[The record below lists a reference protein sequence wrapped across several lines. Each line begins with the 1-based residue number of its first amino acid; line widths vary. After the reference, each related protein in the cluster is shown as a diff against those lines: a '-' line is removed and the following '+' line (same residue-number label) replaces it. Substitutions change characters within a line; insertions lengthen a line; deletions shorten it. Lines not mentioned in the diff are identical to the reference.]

1 MAFVLM
7 KIFEEAPRR
16 FDRWMNILTLGK
28 LQEVREEIAAKLIR
42 PNAAVLEIGCGTGS
56 LLEMLAHQGARVTG
70 IDTASGMIEVA
81 QRRLGQ
87 AHFPREAEVKKLHA
101 LQVEDEFEPR
111 TFDQIVSVLAFS
123 EMSDDEIDC
132 LLSQCR
138 EVLKPGGELILADE
152 VEPEGFFPRYIYR
165 IYRHLS
171 RLLTF
176 LGLQGKELKKG
187 NIFLKLLY
195 FAIELPLML
204 LAFFVAAAVTHPLVE
219 IKRRIERA
227 GFRIVRTR
235 TYLGG
240 TLKLIHA
247 ALARVEGGSRQVS
260 LVNQDRD
267 PDART
272 EIGESYNESN
282 GVWCFLRALPKVLI
296 LQHVFRSIPYPTRPR
311 LIRIGNPGRNSPVL
325 VTTNYDLTVRRVCRA
340 LRNVDCFLL
349 VAPAGGIDVWCAAG
363 GGRFTVDSIISILK
377 TSRIAELVDH
387 HRLILPQL
395 CANGINLFEI
405 RRRTGWSAV
414 FGPVDAADIPEF
426 LRTRRRT
433 EKMMRVRYTVK
444 ERLEMALAMCGSLS
458 LRYTVFPV
466 LIFGLG
472 VAHWFILIVAAMSL
486 IISLGC
492 HIIPGKTFVQKAGVI
507 FLPVTVMIA
516 MGEVFLMGRL
526 TPSALR
532 WILLLFVG
540 AYLVGS
546 SYPSYTPLWQCGYS
560 QFFYGFPNLRLEIIE
575 ERCIGCKLC
584 DQVCPVECFSPN
596 GNQKIVFSQPD
607 LREGCMACLVQ
618 CPTDAIINQVAN
630 EHQRLS
636 QCQ

>member
-28 LQEVREEIAAKLIR
+28 LQEVRGEIAAKLIR

-56 LLEMLAHQGARVTG
+56 LLEMLADQGAKVTG
-70 IDTASGMIEVA
+70 IDTAPGMIEVA
-81 QRRLGQ
+81 QRRLGE
-87 AHFPREAEVKKLHA
+87 ARFLREAEVRKLHA
-101 LQVEDEFEPR
+101 LQVEDEFEPG

-132 LLSQCR
+132 LLSQCHK
-138 EVLKPGGELILADE
+138 VLKPGGELILADE
-152 VEPEGFFPRYIYR
+152 VEPEGFFARYIYLV
-165 IYRHLS
+165 YRYVS
-171 RLLTF
+171 RFITF

-204 LAFFVAAAVTHPLVE
+204 LAFFVAAAMTHPLVE
-219 IKRRIERA
+219 IERRIERA
-227 GFRIVRTR
+227 GFRILRTK

-240 TLKLIHA
+240 SLKLIHA
-247 ALARVEGGSRQVS
+247 SIAKVKGGSRQVS
-260 LVNQDRD
+260 LFNEGRD
-267 PDART
+267 PNTRT
-272 EIGESYNESN
+272 EIGETYHKSN
-282 GVWCFLRALPKVLI
+282 GVGTFLRTLPKVLI
-296 LQHVFRSIPYPTRPR
+296 LQHIFRSIPYPTRPR

-340 LRNVDCFLL
+340 LKNVDCFLL
-349 VAPAGGIDVWCAAG
+349 VAPAGGLDVWCAAG
-363 GGRFTVDSIISILK
+363 GGRFGLDSIISILK

-426 LRTRRRT
+426 LKTRRRT
-433 EKMMRVRYTVK
+433 EKMMRVSYTVK
-444 ERLEMALAMCGSLS
+444 ERIEMAIAMWGSLS
-458 LRYTVFPV
+458 LRYTIFPV
-466 LIFGLG
+466 LIFGLSA
-472 VAHWFILIVAAMSL
+472 AHWFILIVALLSL

-492 HIIPGKTFVQKAGVI
+492 HTIPGKTFVQKAGVV
-507 FLPVTVMIA
+507 FLPASVMIA
-516 MGEVFLMGRL
+516 GGEAFLTGRL
-526 TPSALR
+526 TPFALR
-532 WILLLFVG
+532 WLVLLFVG

-584 DQVCPVECFSPN
+584 DQVCPVECFSPTS
-596 GNQKIVFSQPD
+596 NQKIVFSQPD
-607 LREGCMACLVQ
+607 LCEGCMACLVQ

>member
-16 FDRWMNILTLGK
+16 FDRWMNLLTLGK

-42 PNAAVLEIGCGTGS
+42 PNATVLEIGCGTGS
-56 LLEMLAHQGARVTG
+56 LLEMLAYRGARVTG
-70 IDTASGMIEVA
+70 IDTAPGMIEEA
-81 QRRLGQ
+81 QRRLRQ
-87 AHFPREAEVKKLHA
+87 APFSGEADVKKLHA
-101 LQVEDEFEPR
+101 LQVEDEFEPG

-123 EMSDDEIDC
+123 EMSDAEIEC
-132 LLSQCR
+132 LLSQCY

-152 VEPEGFFPRYIYR
+152 VEPKGLVLRYTYR
-165 IYRHLS
+165 VYRLLS
-171 RLLTF
+171 RLITF

-204 LAFFVAAAVTHPLVE
+204 LAFLVVPAVTHPLVD
-219 IKRRIERA
+219 IDRRIERA
-227 GFRIVRTR
+227 GFRILRTK

-240 TLKLIHA
+240 SLKLIHA
-247 ALARVEGGSRQVS
+247 SLAAVPDGGQRELLS
-260 LVNQDRD
+260 QDWH
-267 PDART
+267 PDVRT
-272 EIGESYNESN
+272 EREETYHESN
-282 GVWCFLRALPKVLI
+282 GLWFFLRTLPKIMI
-296 LQHVFRSIPYPTRPR
+296 LQYVFRSIPYPIRPR
-311 LIRIGNPGRNSPVL
+311 LIRIGNPGRKSPVL

-340 LRNVDCFLL
+340 LKNVDCFLL

-363 GGRFTVDSIISILK
+363 GGRFTIDSVISILK
-377 TSRIAELVDH
+377 TSRIAKLVDH

-395 CANGINLFEI
+395 CANGMNLFEI

-426 LRTRRRT
+426 LKTRRRT
-433 EKMMRVRYTVK
+433 EKMMRVTYTVK
-444 ERLEMALAMCGSLS
+444 ERLEMAIAMWGSLS
-458 LRYTVFPV
+458 LRYTIFPV

-472 VAHWFILIVAAMSL
+472 VAHWFILIVAVLSL

-492 HIIPGKTFVQKAGVI
+492 HTIPGKTFVQKAGVI
-507 FLPVTVMIA
+507 FLPASVIIA
-516 MGEVFLMGRL
+516 ASDVFHAGRL
-526 TPSALR
+526 TFLSLE
-532 WILLLFVG
+532 WILLVFVG

-560 QFFYGFPNLRLEIIE
+560 QFFYGFPNLRLDIIE
-575 ERCIGCKLC
+575 ERCIGCRLC
-584 DQVCPVECFSPN
+584 DQVCPVECFSSTA
-596 GNQKIVFSQPD
+596 NQKMIFSQPD
-607 LREGCMACLVQ
+607 LCEGCMACLVQ
-618 CPTDAIINQVAN
+618 CPTDAIINQVAD

>member
-28 LQEVREEIAAKLIR
+28 LQEVREEITAKLIR

-56 LLEMLAHQGARVTG
+56 LLEMLVHQGARVTG
-70 IDTASGMIEVA
+70 IDTAPGMIEVA

-87 AHFPREAEVKKLHA
+87 ALLREAEVKKLHA
-101 LQVEDEFEPR
+101 LQVEDEFEAG

-132 LLSQCR
+132 LLSQCHQ
-138 EVLKPGGELILADE
+138 VLKPGGELILADE

-165 IYRHLS
+165 VYRHLS
-171 RLLTF
+171 RLITF
-176 LGLQGKELKKG
+176 LGLHGKELKKG

-204 LAFFVAAAVTHPLVE
+204 LAFFVAAAVTHPLGQIE
-219 IKRRIERA
+219 RRIKRA
-227 GFRIVRTR
+227 GFRILRTK

-240 TLKLIHA
+240 SLKLIHA
-247 ALARVEGGSRQVS
+247 SLAKVEGGGRQVS
-260 LVNQDRD
+260 LFNQHQDS
-267 PDART
+267 DART
-272 EIGESYNESN
+272 EIGETYHESN
-282 GVWCFLRALPKVLI
+282 GVWSFLRTLPKVLI

-311 LIRIGNPGRNSPVL
+311 LIRIGNPGRKSPVL

-340 LRNVDCFLL
+340 LKNVDCFLL

-363 GGRFTVDSIISILK
+363 GGRFTIDSIISILK

-387 HRLILPQL
+387 HRLILPEL
-395 CANGINLFEI
+395 CANGINLFDI

-414 FGPVDAADIPEF
+414 FGPVDAADIREF
-426 LRTRRRT
+426 LKTRRRT
-433 EKMMRVRYTVK
+433 EKMMRVTYTVK
-444 ERLEMALAMCGSLS
+444 ERLEMAVAMWGSLS
-458 LRYTVFPV
+458 LRYTIFPV
-466 LIFGLG
+466 LIFGPR
-472 VAHWFILIVAAMSL
+472 VAHWFILMVAVLSL
-486 IISLGC
+486 IITLGC
-492 HIIPGKTFVQKAGVI
+492 HTIPGKTFVQKAGVI
-507 FLPVTVMIA
+507 FLPASVTIA
-516 MGEVFLMGRL
+516 VGEVFLTGRL
-526 TPSALR
+526 TPFALR

-560 QFFYGFPNLRLEIIE
+560 QLFYGFPNLRLDIIE
-575 ERCIGCKLC
+575 DRCIGCKLC
-584 DQVCPVECFSPN
+584 DQVCPVECFSPTD
-596 GNQKIVFSQPD
+596 NQKMVFSQPD
-607 LREGCMACLVQ
+607 LCEGCMACLVQ
-618 CPTDAIINQVAN
+618 CPTDAIINQIAD

>member
-28 LQEVREEIAAKLIR
+28 LQEVREEITAKLIR

-56 LLEMLAHQGARVTG
+56 LLEMLVHQGARVTG
-70 IDTASGMIEVA
+70 IDTAPGMIEVA

-87 AHFPREAEVKKLHA
+87 ALLREAEVKKLHA
-101 LQVEDEFEPR
+101 LQVEDEFEAG

-132 LLSQCR
+132 LLSQCHQ
-138 EVLKPGGELILADE
+138 VLKPGGELILADE

-165 IYRHLS
+165 VYRHLS
-171 RLLTF
+171 RLITF

-204 LAFFVAAAVTHPLVE
+204 LAFFVAAAVTHPLGQIE
-219 IKRRIERA
+219 RRIKRA
-227 GFRIVRTR
+227 GFRILRTK

-240 TLKLIHA
+240 SLKLIHA
-247 ALARVEGGSRQVS
+247 SLAKVEGGGRQVS
-260 LVNQDRD
+260 LFNQHQDS
-267 PDART
+267 DART
-272 EIGESYNESN
+272 EIGETYHESN
-282 GVWCFLRALPKVLI
+282 GVWSFLRTLPKVLI

-311 LIRIGNPGRNSPVL
+311 LIRIGNPGRKSPVL

-340 LRNVDCFLL
+340 LKNVDCFLL

-363 GGRFTVDSIISILK
+363 GGRFTIDSIISILK

-387 HRLILPQL
+387 HRLILPEL
-395 CANGINLFEI
+395 CANGINLFDI

-414 FGPVDAADIPEF
+414 FGPVDAADIREF
-426 LRTRRRT
+426 LKTRRRT
-433 EKMMRVRYTVK
+433 EKMMRVTYTVK
-444 ERLEMALAMCGSLS
+444 ERLEMAVAMWGSLS
-458 LRYTVFPV
+458 LRYTIFPV
-466 LIFGLG
+466 LIFGPR
-472 VAHWFILIVAAMSL
+472 VAHWFILMVAVLSL
-486 IISLGC
+486 IITLGC
-492 HIIPGKTFVQKAGVI
+492 HTIPGKTFVQKAGVI
-507 FLPVTVMIA
+507 FLPASVTIA
-516 MGEVFLMGRL
+516 VGEVFLTGRL
-526 TPSALR
+526 TPFALR

-560 QFFYGFPNLRLEIIE
+560 QLFYGFPNLRLDIIE
-575 ERCIGCKLC
+575 DRCIGCKLC
-584 DQVCPVECFSPN
+584 DQVCPVECFSPTD
-596 GNQKIVFSQPD
+596 NQKMVFSQPD
-607 LREGCMACLVQ
+607 LCEGCMACLVQ
-618 CPTDAIINQVAN
+618 CPTDAIINQIAD